1 MLKYELGCEL
11 NYSIG
16 EPSTLIFNIGVVSN
30 EYQTIVHEDIQ
41 CDSVQIEEYITQID
55 RNRYLRINA
64 PAGNLNISYRS
75 IVELTHD
82 YSDPS
87 RIIEVEPAHLPLDVL
102 HYLYPSRYCQ
112 SDRLFRLAEAEFG
125 NLYPGY
131 SRVTAICNW
140 IYHNISYLSG
150 SSDSGTS
157 AGDTAIERVGVCRDF
172 AHLGIAFCRA
182 LNIPARFVSGYAYGL
197 NPPDFHAWFE
207 AYLGDRWYLFDPTR
221 LSPQNGLVRV
231 GTGRDAADVSFATIF
246 GAVQMTQ
253 MKLMMNHITAGSETS
268 DRILIPTIEAIAT
281 A

>member
-1 MLKYELGCEL
+1 MLKYELGCDL
-11 NYSIG
+11 NYNIG

-30 EYQTIVHEDIQ
+30 EYQTIVHEDLHCEAAQ
-41 CDSVQIEEYITQID
+41 MEEYITPID
-55 RNRYLRINA
+55 LNRYLRINA

-87 RIIEVEPAHLPLDVL
+87 QIIEVEPAHLPLDVL

-140 IYHNISYLSG
+140 IYHNISYLAG

-157 AGDTAIERVGVCRDF
+157 ASDTAIERVGVCRDF

-221 LSPQNGLVRV
+221 LCPQNGLVRV

-253 MKLMMNHITAGSETS
+253 MKLVMNHITAGSETS

>member
-11 NYSIG
+11 NYNIG
-16 EPSTLIFNIGVVSN
+16 ESSTLIFNIGVVSN
-30 EYQTIVHEDIQ
+30 RYQTIVHEDIH
-41 CDSVQIEEYITQID
+41 CDAVQIEEYITPID
-55 RNRYLRINA
+55 RNRYLRIKA
-64 PAGNLNISYRS
+64 PAGNLNISYRA
-75 IVELTHD
+75 IVETTHD

-87 RIIEVEPAHLPLDVL
+87 QISEVDPANLPLDIL

-150 SSDSGTS
+150 SSDSSTS
-157 AGDTAIERVGVCRDF
+157 AEDTAIERVGVCRDF

-253 MKLMMNHITAGSETS
+253 MKLMMNHITAGADS
-268 DRILIPTIEAIAT
+268 DRILIPTTEAIAT